1 MSKLVNNLIQGGY
14 LKSDLIIGAFSEI
27 DRIEFVPKELELRA
41 EEDIAFPIGHG
52 QTISQPMTVAFMLEL
67 LQPEKGNKILDV
79 GSGSGWTT
87 ALLSHIIGNDGMV
100 IALERIEKLKEFGE
114 KNTDKYGYVKK
125 GTARFYNSDGS
136 EGFLREAPYDRILV
150 SAAAEKIPEELKK
163 QLKIGGRMIIP
174 IENSVVLVEKKSEI
188 DFDEKEYPGFMFVP
202 LIEDKK

>member
-87 ALLSHIIGNDGMV
+87 ALLSYIVGNDGMV

-150 SAAAEKIPEELKK
+150 SASAEKIPEELKK

-174 IENSVVLVEKKSEI
+174 IGNSVVLVEKKSEM